1 MGMDTPFY
9 GMTDYISR
17 IIKDKICTNVKSIK
31 YRDVKFKVTHVPEE
45 HLYSIDF
52 YYEPICFIHHGVY
65 SYDTM
70 ACIGDIYLHSI
81 VLDMYNALEKVAKS
95 NGKNAASYFIDENP
109 RNDALDTIQYFYKM
123 AQYYK
128 KAKEKENNKMENRIT
143 STVKTEAEVNYDNT
157 ISEIDQH
164 QAADYDKI
172 RKEADAARLAAKQEL
187 EIQKL
192 REEKKRIALD
202 YRFFY
207 EELIAAGFSEEEA
220 WKILLNKQPGYMAPP
235 YYSFSD
241 I

>member
-1 MGMDTPFY
+1 MFESRFEGPIKH
-9 GMTDYISR
+9 ISK
-17 IIKDKICTNVKSIK
+17 IIQEEIDSHAQLVEIRQDLHFRVNCTMKA
-31 YRDVKFKVTHVPEE
+31 DG
-45 HLYSIDF
+45 
-52 YYEPICFIHHGVY
+52 YEIVFWHEPSGFIRHDIY
-65 SYDTM
+65 SYDDIAT
-70 ACIGDIYLHSI
+70 IGDICLHTI
-81 VLDMYNALEKVAKS
+81 VNDM
-95 NGKNAASYFIDENP
+95 ASELKKFNVQ
-109 RNDALDTIQYFYKM
+109 RNDPLDAARYFYETTQYF
-123 AQYYK
+123 K
-128 KAKEKENNKMENRIT
+128 KSKEKENNKMEKRIT

-164 QAADYDKI
+164 QAEDYDRI

-187 EIQKL
+187 EIQTL
-192 REEKKRIALD
+192 REEKRRIALD

>member
-1 MGMDTPFY
+1 MDTIDHIEKAIKDALYACASLKSLKPPDVNFRVSKSVGFY
-9 GMTDYISR
+9 GLS
-17 IIKDKICTNVKSIK
+17 
-31 YRDVKFKVTHVPEE
+31 FWH
-45 HLYSIDF
+45 
-52 YYEPICFIHHGVY
+52 EPTRFGYH
-65 SYDTM
+65 
-70 ACIGDIYLHSI
+70 DIYTYDDIAVAGDQRLYDI
-81 VLDMYNALEKVAKS
+81 VSDMYRALEKHT
-95 NGKNAASYFIDENP
+95 N
-109 RNDALDTIQYFYKM
+109 
-123 AQYYK
+123 QYYK

-143 STVKTEAEVNYDNT
+143 STVKTEAEVNYDNA

-192 REEKKRIALD
+192 REEKRRIALD